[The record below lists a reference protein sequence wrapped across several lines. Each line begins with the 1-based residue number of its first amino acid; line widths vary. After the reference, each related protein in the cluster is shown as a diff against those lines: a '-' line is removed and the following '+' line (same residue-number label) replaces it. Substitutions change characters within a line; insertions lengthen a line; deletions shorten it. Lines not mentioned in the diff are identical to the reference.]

1 MQTNIFP
8 FVGLIISS
16 LLILCLFIFMRRQ
29 TKQTT
34 LKRAFL
40 CILVCLL
47 ICCIGLIAQITLS
60 DVLNIDPI
68 YFDYFVYIGTCFL
81 PVTFLVMSLI
91 FVKSDHNMNIKLL
104 SICLSIV
111 PIICLISLWTNDFHH
126 LFYIKYS
133 TILSQGEYGPFF
145 YLTRVYTYTLFAIGL
160 VYLIIYSIKNIRFYF
175 YQSLLI
181 FLGALIPMIVN
192 ILGLF
197 GIFDLSIYITPICF
211 SITILCFA
219 LSIFKFGFL
228 KIKPIAIQRIV
239 NRISDSYIVLDSDLT
254 IVDCNETFLR
264 TFQLPYSSVINKNIF
279 SIITPSSSQE
289 LKEIETEINS
299 AIQRT
304 KYNSST
310 VVLDKYFKN
319 IDKYFHIEIN
329 SISQG
334 KTYLGTLLL
343 LKDVTQHKRDL
354 ETIEKNQEILIE
366 RERLATLGQM
376 IGGIA
381 HNLKTPI
388 MSISGAAEGILDL
401 IDEYKN
407 SIGDPEV
414 TVQDHLEIAGDM
426 EEWIHKIQSHLS
438 YMSDVI
444 TTVKGQA
451 VAFSDNTTFTSF
463 TIDDFIRQV
472 NILMKHEL
480 SKSLIELEEKLE
492 IPADTVVKG
501 NINSLVQVVNNIISN
516 AIQAYDGR
524 SGEKIILDIYK
535 EKNILVFKIQDFAGG
550 LPSTVK
556 SKLFKEM
563 VTTKGKNGTGLGLFM
578 SYSNIKAHFN
588 GNIRFDSRKD
598 KGTTFYIEIP
608 YGSRKSEIRSRKVVI
623 KIEIK
628 NIISIFIFQYLTS
641 DIHF

>member
-1 MQTNIFP
+1 MQVNIFP
-8 FVGLIISS
+8 FVGLIVSS
-16 LLILCLFIFMRRQ
+16 VLILCLFLFLRKQ

-34 LKRAFL
+34 LKRAFS
-40 CILVCLL
+40 CILACLL

-60 DVLNIDPI
+60 DALNIEPI

-81 PVTFLVMSLI
+81 PVTFLIMSLI
-91 FVKSDHNMNIKLL
+91 FVKPDQSINIKLL

-145 YLTRVYTYTLFAIGL
+145 YITSIYTYSLFAIGL
-160 VYLIIYSIKNIRFYF
+160 IYLAIYSIKNIRFYF

-181 FLGALIPMIVN
+181 FLGALVPIVVN
-192 ILGLF
+192 VLGLL

-228 KIKPIAIQRIV
+228 KIKPIAIQKIV

-254 IVDCNETFLR
+254 IVDFNETFLK
-264 TFQLPYSSVINKNIF
+264 TFHLTSSSIINKKIF
-279 SIITPSSSQE
+279 DVITLSSNKDI
-289 LKEIETEINS
+289 KEIENEIIS
-299 AIQRT
+299 AIQKT

-310 VVLDKYFKN
+310 IVLDKYFKN
-319 IDKYFHIEIN
+319 IDRYFHIEIN

-388 MSISGAAEGILDL
+388 MSISGATEGILDL
-401 IDEYKN
+401 VNEYKN
-407 SIGDPEV
+407 SISDPEV
-414 TVQDHLEIAGDM
+414 TIQDHLEIAGDM

-463 TIDDFIRQV
+463 TIDDFVRQV

-480 SKSLIELEEKLE
+480 SKALIELEEKLE
-492 IPADTVVKG
+492 IPEDTVVKG

-516 AIQAYDGR
+516 AIQAYDGKP
-524 SGEKIILDIYK
+524 GEKIILDIYK
-535 EKNILVFKIQDFAGG
+535 EKDTLIFKIQDFAGG

-578 SYSNIKAHFN
+578 SYSNIRAHFN
-588 GNIRFDSRKD
+588 GDIRFDSRKG

-608 YGSRKSEIRSRKVVI
+608 YGDRRIEVGSRKIGIRK
-623 KIEIK
+623 
-628 NIISIFIFQYLTS
+628 
-641 DIHF
+641 